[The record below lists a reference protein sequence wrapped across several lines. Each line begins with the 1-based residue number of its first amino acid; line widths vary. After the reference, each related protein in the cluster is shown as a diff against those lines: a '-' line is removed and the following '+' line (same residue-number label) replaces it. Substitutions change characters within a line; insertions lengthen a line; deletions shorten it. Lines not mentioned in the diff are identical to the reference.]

1 MYRKVLV
8 PLDGTEISE
17 HSISHVKSIATSCNV
32 PQVILLRIVEPMPV
46 YAELGEAKRVEIN
59 KNAEVGA
66 KEYLARI
73 AGILKKE
80 NINTE
85 SVMIVGEDAAT
96 EILNYA
102 QKSKVDLII
111 MTSHSHSGL
120 MRWLIGSVA
129 ERVIRHSP
137 VSILLVSPEK

>member
-1 MYRKVLV
+1 
-8 PLDGTEISE
+8 
-17 HSISHVKSIATSCNV
+17 
-32 PQVILLRIVEPMPV
+32 MPV
-46 YAELGEAKRVEIN
+46 YAELGEAKRIEIN

-73 AGILKKE
+73 AGSLKKE

-85 SVMIVGEDAAT
+85 SVIIIGEDAAT

-102 QKSKVDLII
+102 QKSKADLII

-129 ERVIRHSP
+129 ERVIRHSR